1 MLPLLLRVPSMPP
14 LSPGQRVRLA
24 IDSMD
29 FLTLDIACR
38 YVEVTEEVS
47 ITVVADEETEGMV
60 S

>member
-1 MLPLLLRVPSMPP
+1 MPP